1 MLNLEKLLS
10 VYAVAPVTTHND
22 LPPAHGLVFRS
33 EPFSDDA
40 NVAITCE
47 NLLVVRK
54 QVLNEDDRNELD
66 DLFEGQPAIDS
77 GDMVQYLATIE
88 HFRVIPGG
96 VISGRLYGCEL
107 RAEALA
113 PGSVLVTAQGG
124 IDRVTWRDP
133 QCTVPRP
140 ASEALVKNLVAC
152 CKLPPDAWTALESF
166 EK

>member
-1 MLNLEKLLS
+1 MLNLANLLS
-10 VYAVAPVTTHND
+10 AYDVAPITTHND
-22 LPPAHGLVFRS
+22 LPPAPGLVFRS
-33 EPFSDDA
+33 EPFSDNA
-40 NVAITCE
+40 NVAITCD

-54 QVLNEDDRNELD
+54 QVLYEDDRNELD

-77 GDMVQYLATIE
+77 EGMVQYLATIE
-88 HFRVIPGG
+88 HFRVIAGG

-124 IDRVTWRDP
+124 IDRVTWRDRE
-133 QCTVPRP
+133 CTVPRP
-140 ASEALVKNLVAC
+140 ASESLVRELVAC
-152 CKLPPDAWTALESF
+152 CKLPPDAWTALESL